1 MKNKKNLI
9 VILIALVMIGFTIAF
24 FANNSSFINSF
35 ETKSFGT
42 TFIETFESPNN
53 WSPGTTTPVE
63 FSVKN
68 SEQTPIAVRM
78 SYTEKWI
85 DDDDNEID
93 NVKDGVSAGIINFA
107 NESDWIKDGDYYY
120 YKHKLVY
127 NQAVSNP
134 IESVTYN
141 SNILSDYVCKMQ
153 ELNYDVCNIDAGDYS
168 NMTYYLEVKFETIQ
182 YKGYKNAWN
191 TLVEID

>member
-9 VILIALVMIGFTIAF
+9 VILIALVMIGFTVAF
-24 FANNSSFINSF
+24 FANNSSFLNSF
-35 ETKSFGT
+35 QTKSFGT

-63 FSVKN
+63 FIVKN
-68 SEQTPIAVRM
+68 SKQTPIAVRM

-85 DDDDNEID
+85 DDNNNEID
-93 NVKDGVSAGIINFA
+93 NVKDGVSAGIINFV

-127 NQAVSNP
+127 NQAASNP

-141 SNILSDYVCKMQ
+141 SNISSDYICNVQDLM
-153 ELNYDVCNIDAGDYS
+153 YDVCTSSTGEYNGA
-168 NMTYYLEVKFETIQ
+168 TYYLKVKFETMQ
-182 YKGYKNAWN
+182 YKGYKDAWN